1 MMHKLRAL
9 WIRLCGVLRARQAE
23 EDFAA
28 ELEDHVALHTEDGIR
43 AGLTPAEARRQ
54 ALIRLGGAE
63 QTRQAYRERR
73 ILPWLENLLRDVCY
87 ALRQMR
93 KSPGFALLA
102 IGTLALGVG
111 ANTAIFAV
119 IESVVLRPLPYAH
132 ADRLLY
138 IGPKS
143 DAPGFTKTSWLNYRD
158 IRSQSRLLKDL
169 GGYSEDLGVV
179 ENADGPQNVVAP
191 RVTPNLL
198 SMLGTRPLL
207 GRAFTEPEGVTGGP
221 SVVML
226 SEELWRQSFH
236 ADRSIIG
243 QSIKV
248 SGALHTVVG
257 VMPASFQFPHEMG
270 PDIRKG
276 IWLPLQPSQ
285 EMLSDRGY
293 QFFSMV
299 GELAP
304 EVTRAQAQQELDAI
318 AAHISGTAT
327 VTKDTNLFRASP
339 YQELLTG
346 TVRPVLFALFA
357 AVALVLLIACANV
370 SHLMIARCLGRQQE
384 FAVRS
389 ALGAGRWR
397 LARQMLLEGMLLSL
411 LGCGA
416 GVILAQLALRL
427 VRKLPDGTIPG
438 ADSIGLHWTVLLAL
452 AAIAMATTVL
462 SSLLPALLVARSDP
476 QTALQ
481 AASRG
486 VGPRTV
492 SGKLTGW
499 LVAGEV
505 ALSTLLL
512 VGAGLL
518 FHTLW
523 NLQEARLGFDADRVT
538 TFSATPED
546 AAGFSNMA
554 VSDETQGVPA
564 SVATLVYQPVLDRMR
579 QTPGVQSAALITALP
594 LTGFNINSSFEI
606 LGQANIPANAAQAR
620 ISAVSGDYARTMG
633 TPVLRGRMIGD
644 ADVSTTPF
652 VIVINHALEKKYFAG
667 KDPVGKQISMGGKD
681 TGMIKPYSIIGVLA
695 DQVDNNV
702 GSAAVPMILLPQQQI
717 PVTSLFYQALLKTTV
732 SFVVKTGA
740 EIPVAAEMRSVFHQA
755 APGFA
760 LDDFQSMRAL
770 VDKNTFSHKLGLY
783 LVGLFAGLAVAMVIA
798 GLYGVLSQF
807 VSYRRHEIGVRM
819 ALGASR
825 RSVARL
831 VLRRGA
837 MLIGTGL
844 AAGLL
849 LALAAGRLIN
859 GFLYQVQPLDAW
871 TYLFAALLLT
881 CVGLIATLIPARAA
895 TKIEPMQALRME

>member
-1 MMHKLRAL
+1 MRKLRAL
-9 WIRLCGVLRARQAE
+9 WIRLCGLIGARRDE
-23 EDFAA
+23 DDFAA
-28 ELEDHVALHTEDGIR
+28 ELESHVAMHTEDGIR

-73 ILPWLENLLRDVCY
+73 TLPWLENLGRDTRY
-87 ALRQMR
+87 ALRQLR

-102 IGTLALGVG
+102 IGTLALGVS
-111 ANTAIFAV
+111 ANTAIFTV
-119 IESVVLRPLPYAH
+119 IESVLLRPLPYAH
-132 ADRLLY
+132 ADRLIF
-138 IGPKS
+138 IGPKT
-143 DAPGFTKTSWLNYRD
+143 DTPHFQPTSWLNYHD
-158 IRSQSRLLKDL
+158 IRSQSRLLKDVA
-169 GGYSEDLGVV
+169 GYSEDLGVV
-179 ENADGPQNVVAP
+179 ENADGLQNVVAP
-191 RVTPNLL
+191 RVTPNLF

-207 GRAFTEPEGVTGGP
+207 GRAFTEAEGVTGGP

-236 ADRSIIG
+236 ADRGIVG

-293 QFFSMV
+293 QFFSIV
-299 GELAP
+299 GELASG
-304 EVTRAQAQQELDAI
+304 VTRAQEQQELDAI

-346 TVRPVLFALFA
+346 SVRPVLYALFA

-397 LARQMLLEGMLLSL
+397 LARQMLWEGMLLSL

-427 VRKLPDGTIPG
+427 ARKLPDGTIPN
-438 ADSIGLHWTVLLAL
+438 ANAIGLHWTVVLAL
-452 AAIAMATTVL
+452 AAIAMVTTVL

-476 QTALQ
+476 QAALQ

-486 VGPRTV
+486 TGPRTV

-512 VGAGLL
+512 VGTGLL

-523 NLQEARLGFDADRVT
+523 NLQQSQLGFNADRVT

-546 AAGFSNMA
+546 AAGFSNLA
-554 VSDETQGVPA
+554 VSDETQAAPA
-564 SVATLVYQPVLDRMR
+564 SVATLIYQPVLERIR
-579 QTPGVQSAALITALP
+579 QMPGVTSAALITTPPLSSKGVQGSFRIIGQPTNSRGQTAL
-594 LTGFNINSSFEI
+594 F
-606 LGQANIPANAAQAR
+606 
-620 ISAVSGDYARTMG
+620 SAVSGDYARTMG
-633 TPVLRGRMIGD
+633 TPVLRGRMVNDGD
-644 ADVSTTPF
+644 VLSTPL
-652 VIVINHALEKKYFAG
+652 VVVVNEALAKKYFADKDPLG
-667 KDPVGKQISMGGKD
+667 KDISLAGLDPRMV
-681 TGMIKPYSIIGVLA
+681 KPYTIAGVLA
-695 DQVDNNV
+695 DQVEGKV
-702 GSAAVPMILLPQQQI
+702 GGEVLPLILLPQQQI
-717 PVTSLFYQALLKTTV
+717 PTESLFYQALLKTGV
-732 SFVVKTGA
+732 SFVVKTRGD
-740 EIPVAAEMRSVFHQA
+740 IPVVSAMRSIFQKS

-760 LDDFQSMRAL
+760 LENFQTMQDA
-770 VDKNTFSHKLGLY
+770 VDESTFSRRLALY
-783 LVGLFAGLAVAMVIA
+783 LVGSFAGLAVAMVIA

-831 VLRRGA
+831 VLRQGA

-849 LALAAGRLIN
+849 LALAAGRLIE

-881 CVGLIATLIPARAA
+881 CIGLIATLIPAQRAA
-895 TKIEPMQALRME
+895 AIEPMQALRTE